1 MRKRTFRVEVYF
13 TKDELEVLTQKV
25 NKSGMRREVFIRNL
39 LNDCVIKEAPPA
51 EYYDLIREVRRVGSN
66 LNQILKLAN
75 SKGILDVPQ
84 LRKDLEQIRATEKM
98 LWATFD
104 SSNE

>member
-1 MRKRTFRVEVYF
+1 MIRNLEIKVRF
-13 TKDELEVLTQKV
+13 TKDELDALNNEIRKTAFSREGYIRHVLSGKEV
-25 NKSGMRREVFIRNL
+25 I
-39 LNDCVIKEAPPA
+39 EAPPA

-75 SKGILDVPQ
+75 AKGLLDVPQ

-98 LWATFD
+98 LWDTFNSGD
-104 SSNE
+104 C